1 MIGVTQ
7 KVSGMWSRRNRLLI
21 TGGFLTILLLS
32 TLLLE
37 SPEPTRTVDEI
48 MENPETFVGKEVALR
63 GEVFDG
69 SLNNDTMRFTLEGES
84 SMIVI
89 SFKNAAV
96 SNGLDDNRTVYAE
109 GKIVKMNGEYVLEAV
124 TIKTSCPSKY
134 EAES

>member
-1 MIGVTQ
+1 MNDVLAMVIE
-7 KVSGMWSRRNRLLI
+7 MWSRRNRLLV
-21 TGGFLTILLLS
+21 TGGVLTILLLS

-48 MENPETFVGKEVALR
+48 MVNPDSFVGKEVALR

-69 SLNNDTMRFTLEGES
+69 SLNNDTMEFILEGES
-84 SMIVI
+84 STIVI

-109 GKIVKMNGEYVLEAV
+109 GKIVKLNGEYVLEAS